1 MVTQV
6 QIDRASS
13 PAHAGE
19 SLFDSALRMG
29 VNIPTSCLKN
39 GKCRECLVEVAA
51 GMDLLTPR
59 TIEEQSLTGSFR
71 LACRSRISGDSGVIR
86 CHTLRREQ
94 IRIEDTVQNLPTS
107 FTSVPLA
114 PAVTME
120 GSGIFLDGKQIADG
134 KVIYGVALDI
144 GTTTV
149 VARLIDLS
157 RGELVASSAFENPQ
171 RFAGSNVMSRIHY
184 DMHNKGRLLQRT
196 LCGYLTHAIEEFDIG
211 PENIYEVVVAG
222 NTTMRDLFFGLNTT
236 TIGSM
241 PFQSI
246 TEMELIAR
254 KRLNTSLTT
263 TAKKLQLP
271 IHPNARIYG
280 LPLISSHI
288 GADAAACLL
297 AIELSSQ
304 DEPVLLM
311 DIGTNI
317 ELVCSTND
325 RILVT
330 SCPAGPAFEG
340 GAINN
345 GMPAMSGAIEKFEIS
360 ATGQYSY
367 QTIDHAEIEGIC
379 GSGLIDML
387 SELSRVSM
395 ISTTGRSTDGR
406 DRFEIE
412 SEGKVALF
420 ESDIAELAQAKGAA
434 SAGIRILLEK
444 AGLMPTDLHRL
455 YLAGGFAKHLDLAAA
470 RNINL
475 IPDLPNEKVLQIG
488 NASLEGASI
497 ALCSVP
503 HRRKLE
509 AMVSRAE
516 HVALEQHPSF
526 FDYFV
531 DGCLFGSK
539 NGQETSA
546 V

>member
-1 MVTQV
+1 
-6 QIDRASS
+6 
-13 PAHAGE
+13 
-19 SLFDSALRMG
+19 
-29 VNIPTSCLKN
+29 
-39 GKCRECLVEVAA
+39 
-51 GMDLLTPR
+51 MDLLTTP
-59 TIEEQSLTGSFR
+59 TIEEQSLTGNFR
-71 LACRSRISGDSGVIR
+71 LACRSRISGKPGTIC

-107 FTSVPLA
+107 FASVPLC
-114 PAVTME
+114 PAVT
-120 GSGIFLDGKQIADG
+120 LDGTRIYLDG
-134 KVIYGVALDI
+134 ELISHGEAIYGVALDV

-157 RGELVASSAFENPQ
+157 CGELVASSAFENPQ

-196 LCGYLTHAIEEFDIG
+196 LCGYLTHAIEEFDIN

-236 TIGSM
+236 TIGSK

-246 TEMELIAR
+246 TEMELMAGKKI
-254 KRLNTSLTT
+254 NTSLTT
-263 TAKKLQLP
+263 TAKKIQLP
-271 IHPNARIYG
+271 IHPRARIYG

-297 AIELSSQ
+297 AIDLSSQ
-304 DEPVLLM
+304 REPVLLM

-317 ELVCSTND
+317 ELVCSVDN

-345 GMPAMSGAIEKFEIS
+345 GMPAMRGAIERFEIS
-360 ATGQYSY
+360 ANGQYSY
-367 QTIDHAEIEGIC
+367 QTIDHAEVEGIC

-387 SELSRVSM
+387 SELSRVDM
-395 ISTTGRSTDGR
+395 ISTLGRSTDGR

-412 SEGKVALF
+412 SESKVALF

-434 SAGIRILLEK
+434 CAGIRILLEK
-444 AGLMPTDLHRL
+444 AGLKSTDLHRL
-455 YLAGGFAKHLDLAAA
+455 YLAGGFAKHLDLNAA

-475 IPDLPNEKVLQIG
+475 IPDLPNENICQIG
-488 NASLEGASI
+488 NASLEGATI

-509 AMVSRAE
+509 VMVSGAE

-531 DGCLFGSK
+531 DGCLFGNKS
-539 NGQETSA
+539 GSLA
-546 V
+546 AGL